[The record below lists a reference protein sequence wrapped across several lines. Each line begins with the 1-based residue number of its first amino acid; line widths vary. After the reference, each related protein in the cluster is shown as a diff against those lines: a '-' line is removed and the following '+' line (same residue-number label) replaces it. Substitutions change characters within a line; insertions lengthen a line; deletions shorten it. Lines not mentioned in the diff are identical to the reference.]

1 VSSVKE
7 YGGVLLPSRAQGMG
21 LEMLASILALM
32 AGTIMVSWVA
42 ILCGIKAPI
51 EEWSFIG

>member
-1 VSSVKE
+1 
-7 YGGVLLPSRAQGMG
+7 MG
-21 LEMLASILALM
+21 LEMLASILVLM

-51 EEWSFIG
+51 EEWSFIGWRQPGPIGKG